1 MEPVTIIFNTQAG
14 SGKNQKNVRKVID
27 FFQHNRIDYRLF
39 ETLSIGHAVKLAHQ
53 AMDENQKHLI
63 VAGGDGTLNEVI
75 NGIFSH
81 PSRKDVKIGILPIGT
96 CNDFAQAAGLSL
108 SLDKALEI
116 IISGVPQRF
125 DVAKIADL
133 YFINVAGIGFDV
145 DIVEVIRRHQ
155 KGRNFVTYLLAVLK
169 IIRQYRAGTYRIR
182 TPDKAFEGKML
193 LIALAN
199 GRSFGGGF
207 RIAPYADPQDG
218 LLDIVILKDMP
229 FIKRILALLR
239 ILNGSLDK
247 LAETVIFSSDHISI
261 DAEYPL
267 KMQMEGE
274 LVQFAHKEIT
284 VDIVGHIKI
293 IVPHR
298 QV

>member
-1 MEPVTIIFNTQAG
+1 MQPVTIIFNTQAG

-27 FFQHNRIDYRLF
+27 FFQQNRIEYRLF

-53 AMDENQKHLI
+53 AMDENQTHLI

-81 PSRKDVKIGILPIGT
+81 PTRRDVKIGILPIGT

-108 SLDKALEI
+108 SLDKALETLM
-116 IISGVPQRF
+116 SGEPQRF

-145 DIVEVIRRHQ
+145 DIVETISRHQ
-155 KGRNFVTYLLAVLK
+155 KGRNFVTYLLAVFK
-169 IIRQYRAGTYRIR
+169 IIRQYRAGTYRIK
-182 TPDKAFEGKML
+182 TPDKALEGKML
-193 LIALAN
+193 LIAFAN

-207 RIAPYADPQDG
+207 RIAPMADPQDG

-229 FIKRILALLR
+229 FIKRIVALLR

-247 LAETVIFSSDHISI
+247 CAETVTLSSDHISI
-261 DAEYPL
+261 DAEHPL

-274 LVQFAHKEIT
+274 LVQFTHKEIT

>member
-1 MEPVTIIFNTQAG
+1 MQPVTIIFNTQAG

-27 FFQHNRIDYRLF
+27 FFQQNRIEYRLF

-53 AMDENQKHLI
+53 AMDENQTHLI

-81 PSRKDVKIGILPIGT
+81 PTRRDVKIGILPIGT

-108 SLDKALEI
+108 SLDKALESI
-116 IISGVPQRF
+116 MSGEPQRF

-145 DIVEVIRRHQ
+145 DIVETISRHQ
-155 KGRNFVTYLLAVLK
+155 KGRNFVTYLLAVFK
-169 IIRQYRAGTYRIR
+169 IIRQYRAGTYRIK
-182 TPDKAFEGKML
+182 TPDKALEGKML
-193 LIALAN
+193 LIAFAN

-207 RIAPYADPQDG
+207 RIAPMADPQDG

-229 FIKRILALLR
+229 FIKRIVALLR
-239 ILNGSLDK
+239 ILNGSLNK
-247 LAETVIFSSDHISI
+247 CAETVTLSSDHISI
-261 DAEYPL
+261 DAEHPL

-274 LVQFAHKEIT
+274 LVQFTHKEIT